1 MKKMVSKTDFKSMLK
16 DFDFFDISREELIKK
31 SRDVI
36 RLSKQLI
43 NALHRDE
50 DASKLYDEI
59 KKAQLVLDNLVSKNN
74 KLYYQGSY
82 KAAVMEYVE
91 ALLYYGFITEGKVL
105 TRNDLNVNTDYY
117 LLGVLDL
124 TGELMRKAVLS
135 ASKGKYA
142 YVVTIRDTM
151 DSLYSELSNFDF
163 RDNELRRKFDS
174 IKYDLKK
181 IEDLILELKL
191 KGKI

>member
-1 MKKMVSKTDFKSMLK
+1 MVSKTDFKSMLK

-74 KLYYQGSY
+74 KLYY
-82 KAAVMEYVE
+82 
-91 ALLYYGFITEGKVL
+91 I
-105 TRNDLNVNTDYY
+105 
-117 LLGVLDL
+117 
-124 TGELMRKAVLS
+124 
-135 ASKGKYA
+135 
-142 YVVTIRDTM
+142 
-151 DSLYSELSNFDF
+151 
-163 RDNELRRKFDS
+163 
-174 IKYDLKK
+174 
-181 IEDLILELKL
+181 
-191 KGKI
+191 

>member
-1 MKKMVSKTDFKSMLK
+1 MINKNDFKGMLK
-16 DFDFFDISREELIKK
+16 DFDDFDLLREELIKK

-50 DASKLYDEI
+50 DASKFLDEI
-59 KKAQLVLDNLVSKNN
+59 KKAQSILDKLVSKNN

-91 ALLYYGFITEGKVL
+91 ALLYYGYINEEKVL
-105 TRNDLNVNTDYY
+105 TRKELNVNTDYY

-124 TGELMRKAVLS
+124 TGELMRKAVLNS
-135 ASKGKYA
+135 TKGKFSS
-142 YVVTIRDTM
+142 VVKIRDAIEGI
-151 DSLYSELSNFDF
+151 YVELSNFDF
-163 RDNELRRKFDS
+163 RESEFRRKFDG

-181 IEDLILELKL
+181 IEDLILDLKL